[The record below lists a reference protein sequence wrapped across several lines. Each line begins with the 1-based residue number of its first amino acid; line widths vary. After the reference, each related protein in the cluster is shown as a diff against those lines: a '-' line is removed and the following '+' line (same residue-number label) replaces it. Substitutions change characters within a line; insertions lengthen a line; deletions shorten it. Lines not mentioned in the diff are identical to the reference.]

1 MIEVLK
7 QALEALEN
15 SIDMVRCDYETNWRH
30 GLPTR
35 KAQLD
40 GMKEML
46 EQHEK
51 SITFLRQ
58 AIAEAEKQEP
68 VAWMHNHIKGNVIAH
83 RPVTLDRH
91 PEHWTA
97 LYPEPKPCPTC
108 EALARTVMLDQT
120 SHDAPPQRQPQQSDF
135 EEYCKTLHPLWN
147 SRISRTEAEG
157 FFHAGWLAAHGI
169 KGEA

>member
-7 QALEALEN
+7 QALEALEYVKKTYDEQDLV
-15 SIDMVRCDYETNWRH
+15 SLGTN
-30 GLPTR
+30 T
-35 KAQLD
+35 AIVD
-40 GMKEML
+40 
-46 EQHEK
+46 
-51 SITFLRQ
+51 LRQ

-83 RPVTLDRH
+83 RPVTIDRH